1 MVQDW
6 GSAQHDRWQEDS
18 TSHQNEWETQRGTMI
33 WSIPTWLIFEKKKR
47 ETILGIIPYTNKQQ
61 TKVLEKARQAKPVE
75 SRLLLSKAK
84 YTSHIMIVIMVV
96 VLQSCIIFMY
106 CSLPNVLLAF
116 FQLSEQM
123 SKKPTYNNMVGS
135 THFTWLFLLD
145 VQLELEHHQKNQTI
159 IITLLKNLFVVLKC
173 LSSWKN

>member
-135 THFTWLFLLD
+135 THFTWLFFIRCA
-145 VQLELEHHQKNQTI
+145 TW
-159 IITLLKNLFVVLKC
+159 TWA
-173 LSSWKN
+173 SSKKPNHYYYTSKKPFCCA

>member
-1 MVQDW
+1 M
-6 GSAQHDRWQEDS
+6 
-18 TSHQNEWETQRGTMI
+18 
-33 WSIPTWLIFEKKKR
+33 IFEKKKR
-47 ETILGIIPYTNKQQ
+47 ETILGIISYTNEQQ

-135 THFTWLFLLD
+135 THFT
-145 VQLELEHHQKNQTI
+145 
-159 IITLLKNLFVVLKC
+159 
-173 LSSWKN
+173 